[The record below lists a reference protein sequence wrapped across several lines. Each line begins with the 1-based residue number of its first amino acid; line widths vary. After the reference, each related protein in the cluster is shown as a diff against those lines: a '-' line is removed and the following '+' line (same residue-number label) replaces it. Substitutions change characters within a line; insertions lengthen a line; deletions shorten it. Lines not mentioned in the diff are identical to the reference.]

1 MYYYNIFIAAC
12 QGSKFYI
19 YRCAVSRGSS
29 RNHRTD
35 FQTILNIIMDITHG
49 AIFVAVWFVV
59 GLVAI
64 YLMAVY
70 SENKRR
76 REEDKEKYK
85 NNPIDVFWR
94 NLK

>member
-1 MYYYNIFIAAC
+1 
-12 QGSKFYI
+12 
-19 YRCAVSRGSS
+19 VSRGSS